1 MFLSSLHWSTG
12 NCDLMCKSFFS
23 SKLSNFSFSLTSSLV
38 IKAWNYPLITRKI
51 LELIHE
57 DTLAYQASRRCQ
69 ARYWDCQQLVCIFGM
84 NALLYLVQKEVLTV
98 VAFSYRQ
105 LLPMQL
111 LSNTNLAAIQ
121 KLNNLLKNGNIHAV
135 HWYTARQAYQIKC
148 LAMLNNF

>member
-1 MFLSSLHWSTG
+1 MNGPRESNVRPKRYGTPCNCGIPVYQIWS
-12 NCDLMCKSFFS
+12 KSY
-23 SKLSNFSFSLTSSLV
+23 LTAV
-38 IKAWNYPLITRKI
+38 RRKKVLGYGRGQRPSPRTI
-51 LELIHE
+51 
-57 DTLAYQASRRCQ
+57 
-69 ARYWDCQQLVCIFGM
+69 QQLVCIFGM